1 MNRAIK
7 FRGRKT
13 STGEWLKGSLI
24 INENG
29 NHTICQISYNPV
41 HKGVIQGWCFGVDP
55 DTVGQFTGLQDRNG
69 ADIYEGDIARDGD
82 GNILVISW
90 SEKFASFS
98 IYKNGWVFTHWFG
111 ESYSPQDIEVIG
123 NIHEHKHLLS

>member
-1 MNRAIK
+1 MNREIK

-24 INENG
+24 INKNG

-55 DTVGQFTGLQDRNG
+55 DTVGQFTGEQDRNDV
-69 ADIYEGDIARDGD
+69 DIYERDLFVLGADPDVYEVRFEHGCFMAFQGDKQIGL
-82 GNILVISW
+82 I
-90 SEKFASFS
+90 
-98 IYKNGWVFTHWFG
+98 G
-111 ESYSPQDIEVIG
+111 ELKMIFLKVIG
-123 NIHEHKHLLS
+123 NIHEHKHLLK